1 MTNCVIC
8 GKKLRQFRT
17 TPDWKD
23 RDRHLSC
30 RPTRKK
36 REQRRLKHFIEQYK
50 IMCSDKTW
58 DYDYETNKIIDKRVS
73 I

>member
-36 REQRRLKHFIEQYK
+36 R
-50 IMCSDKTW
+50 
-58 DYDYETNKIIDKRVS
+58 
-73 I
+73 